1 LSQYWEFVAGVV
13 VDSADDKLHFA
24 KRAAVTTWTLVNDIR
39 TGWAATMHTRMVVVM
54 VTDTFH
60 PFSQTRRWV
69 VVAVVEVVA
78 EGPQHIPIV
87 YAALEPHCSHS
98 NEEYR

>member
-1 LSQYWEFVAGVV
+1 
-13 VDSADDKLHFA
+13 
-24 KRAAVTTWTLVNDIR
+24 VTTWTLVNDIR

-54 VTDTFH
+54 VMDTFH
-60 PFSQTRRWV
+60 PLSQNRRWV
-69 VVAVVEVVA
+69 VEAVVVEVVA
-78 EGPQHIPIV
+78 EEPQHSPIV